1 MRTFS
6 FGGGCQ
12 SMAVLVLAAT
22 GRVQYD
28 EFVFSN
34 VGDDSENPDTIAY
47 VERYAKPYAAAHGL
61 PFVELQRIRRNGKS
75 ETLLQDLTNCT
86 HSVNIPVY
94 MANGAPGDRN
104 CTREFK
110 AKVVA
115 NHQKRNGATLTN
127 PAIIG
132 LGISMDEIQRART
145 DSRIAWQVLEYPL
158 LDLRMNRRDCVKVIE
173 SAGLPVPPKSSCWF
187 CPFHR
192 RSEWQEMKRTKPE
205 LFAQAVE
212 LENLLNERRAMLGR
226 DRIYMHASLVPLANA
241 VGDQMAFTF
250 EEDDRTCDTGHCF
263 I

>member
-6 FGGGCQ
+6 FGGGVQ
-12 SMAVLVLAAT
+12 STAVLVLAAT

-28 EFVFSN
+28 EFVFAN
-34 VGDDSENPDTIAY
+34 VGSDSENPDTIAY
-47 VERYAKPYAAAHGL
+47 VEQYAKPYAAAHGV
-61 PFVELQRIRRNGKS
+61 PFVELQKVRRDGRT
-75 ETLLQDLTNCT
+75 ETLLEYI
-86 HSVNIPVY
+86 HGAARSVHIPVY

-110 AKVVA
+110 ASVIA
-115 NHQKRNGATLTN
+115 RYQKRNGATKDS

-145 DSRIAWQVLEYPL
+145 DSRIAWQTLEYPL
-158 LDLRMNRRDCVKVIE
+158 LDLRMNRRDCVAAI
-173 SAGLPVPPKSSCWF
+173 SAAGLPVPPKSSCWF

-192 RSEWQEMKRTKPE
+192 PSEWQEMKRTKPE

-212 LENLLNERRAMLGR
+212 LENFLNERRSGLMR
-226 DRIYMHASLVPLANA
+226 DQIYMHSSLVPLERA
-241 VGDQMAFTF
+241 VGDQSAFEF
-250 EEDDRTCDTGHCF
+250 VDDMPCDTGYCF